1 MSINN
6 VIFDWD
12 GTLAK
17 TLDLWLEGFQ
27 VSFSS
32 RGLRFDPKYIVK
44 EFFHDH
50 PEVPNRHPDIEF
62 PTVAEETRNY
72 VLNGLSTVE
81 LYEGVTETLKSL
93 KNKGI
98 TLTLVTSSPRHLLDR
113 ALGAHNL
120 EFFFDSIVAGD
131 DGFGHKPSPMPFKAT
146 LERVG
151 AMASETLI
159 IGDSHV
165 DIQAGKSSGCQ
176 TCWFAPEHN
185 SLFHDFER
193 IGSTS
198 PDHEIS
204 RVQEL
209 NEIL

>member
-1 MSINN
+1 VSIKS

-17 TLDLWLEGFQ
+17 TLDLWLQGFHTA
-27 VSFSS
+27 FGS
-32 RGLRFDPKYIVK
+32 RGHRFDPKFIAK

-50 PEVPNRHPDIEF
+50 PEVPARHPDLEF
-62 PTVAEETRNY
+62 PTVAEETRSY
-72 VLNGLSTVE
+72 VFNGLPTVE
-81 LYEGVTETLKSL
+81 LYEGVAETLKSL
-93 KNKGI
+93 KHKGM

-113 ALGAHNL
+113 ALGTHDL
-120 EFFFDSIVAGD
+120 EHFFDSIVAGD
-131 DGFGHKPSPMPFKAT
+131 GGFGHKPSPLPFKAT

-151 AMASETLI
+151 GKASDTLI

-165 DIQAGKSSGCQ
+165 DILAGKSSGCQ

-185 SLFHDFER
+185 SLFHDFEHIR
-193 IGSTS
+193 SMS

-204 RVQEL
+204 RIREL
-209 NEIL
+209 VAIA